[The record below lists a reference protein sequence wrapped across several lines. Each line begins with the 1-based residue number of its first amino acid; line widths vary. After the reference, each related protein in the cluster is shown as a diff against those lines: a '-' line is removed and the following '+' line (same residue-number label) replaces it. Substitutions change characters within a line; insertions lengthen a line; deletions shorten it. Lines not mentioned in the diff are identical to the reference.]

1 VRLSTQMPP
10 GAKSPAGSM
19 PHQLDNPPLTR
30 SIVPSATPPQY
41 VVADPF
47 AGFGVLEILNIRL
60 AMNDRLVQLAEESQA
75 NPDNIDAVKRVLQVI
90 SGKLDPR
97 PMNQG
102 LAVLP
107 IPHPPMALGGTIPLP
122 QPLPPSQ
129 QIVGGDLSPGAQSAG
144 DK

>member
-1 VRLSTQMPP
+1 MPPQPPPGIPSDVRLSTQMPP
-10 GAKSPAGSM
+10 GVKYPAGSM

-41 VVADPF
+41 IVSDPF

-60 AMNDRLVQLAEESQA
+60 AMNAHLNALALDSQA
-75 NPDNIDAVKRVLQVI
+75 NSHHIDAVKRVLQVI
-90 SGKLDPR
+90 SSKLDPQ

-107 IPHPPMALGGTIPLP
+107 IPHPPMALSGTTPLP
-122 QPLPPSQ
+122 QPLPPAS
-129 QIVGGDLSPGAQSAG
+129 
-144 DK
+144 K

>member
-1 VRLSTQMPP
+1 
-10 GAKSPAGSM
+10 M

-41 VVADPF
+41 IVTDPF
-47 AGFGVLEILNIRL
+47 AGFGVLEILNIRV
-60 AMNDRLVQLAEESQA
+60 AMNAHLNALALDSQA
-75 NPDNIDAVKRVLQVI
+75 NSHHIDAVKRVLQVI
-90 SGKLDPR
+90 SSKLDPQ

-107 IPHPPMALGGTIPLP
+107 IPQPPMALSGTIPLP

-129 QIVGGDLSPGAQSAG
+129 QIVGGDLSPSA
-144 DK
+144 